1 VSNSWTKVKTVI
13 SRFESPDEFSMNRDS
28 FLETLLN
35 HYADEI
41 QTALSKC
48 KHGDSI
54 DYPTLTHLLLDMG
67 HAARGEGLG
76 RTEFENLVR
85 ATLPGVWDNLETQQK
100 AA

>member
-1 VSNSWTKVKTVI
+1 
-13 SRFESPDEFSMNRDS
+13 MNRES
-28 FLETLLN
+28 FMETLRN

-41 QTALSKC
+41 MSALYRC

-54 DYPTLTHLLLDMG
+54 DYPALTHLLLDMG

-76 RTEFENLVR
+76 RSEFENLVK
-85 ATLPGVWDNLETQQK
+85 AILPGVWEDLQTQQK